1 VVRVIREEKHLLS
14 RGVTHMTTV
23 IAVDLGGTNL
33 RAALVGSD
41 ATLLAHDA
49 VPTPTA
55 GASGEVITAAIA
67 ARVET
72 LLASPQGREAAAI
85 GVASA
90 GPLDPARGWVVDS
103 PNIAFPVVEIV
114 EPLRE
119 RFGLPVALI
128 NDARAGVLGERWAG
142 AARGSDNVVYIT
154 LSTGIGGG
162 AVVNGRLLLGM
173 SGNAGEIG
181 HIPVDTRYNLV
192 CGCGFAGHWEA
203 YASAKNIPGFFAA
216 WRDAADVRDAAFDPS
231 STRAIF
237 TAARAEDPVALAFME
252 ALGEMNAR
260 GVSSVIVAYN
270 PEVIVFDGPL
280 ARYYGDIV
288 IRQMEPFI
296 DRYLALPRLVVSDLA
311 GQAPLLGAAAYALE
325 AR

>member
-1 VVRVIREEKHLLS
+1 
-14 RGVTHMTTV
+14 MTTV

-33 RAALVGSD
+33 RAALVDSD
-41 ATLLAHDA
+41 TEILAHEI

-55 GASGEVITAAIA
+55 GPSGEVITAAIV

-72 LLASPQGREAAAI
+72 LLTLPEGKDALAI

-90 GPLDPARGWVVDS
+90 GPLDLGRGCVINS
-103 PNIAFPVVEIV
+103 PNIAFPLVEIV

-119 RFGLPVALI
+119 RFGLPVFLI

-142 AARGSDNVVYIT
+142 AARGSDNVVYVT

-162 AVVNGRLLLGM
+162 AVVNGSLLLGKD
-173 SGNAGEIG
+173 GNAGEIG
-181 HIPVDTRYNLV
+181 HIPVDTSYNLI

-216 WRDAADVRDAAFDPS
+216 WREAADLRRVGFDAS

-237 TAARAEDPVALAFME
+237 EAAREEDAVALAFME
-252 ALGEMNAR
+252 ALGEVNAR
-260 GVSSVIVAYN
+260 GVSAVIVAYN
-270 PEVIVFDGPL
+270 PEIIVFDGPL
-280 ARYYGDIV
+280 ARYHGDIV
-288 IRQMEPFI
+288 IRYMEPFI
-296 DRYLALPRLVVSDLA
+296 DRYLTLPRLAVSSLD
-311 GQAPLLGAAAYALE
+311 GKAPLFGAAVYALE
-325 AR
+325 AL

>member
-1 VVRVIREEKHLLS
+1 
-14 RGVTHMTTV
+14 MTTV
-23 IAVDLGGTNL
+23 ITVDLGGTNL

-41 ATLLAHDA
+41 ATILAYGA
-49 VPTPTA
+49 VPTPTT
-55 GASGEVITAAIA
+55 GPSGEVITAAIA
-67 ARVET
+67 ARVEA
-72 LLASPQGREAAAI
+72 LLASPEGSGAAAI

-90 GPLDPARGWVVDS
+90 GPLDPGRGWVVDS

-119 RFGLPVALI
+119 RFGLPVTLI

-142 AARGSDNVVYIT
+142 AARGSDNAVYIT

-173 SGNAGEIG
+173 NGNAGDIG
-181 HIPVDTRYNLV
+181 HIPVDTCYNLV

-216 WRDAADVRDAAFDPS
+216 WREAAGVRQVAFDPS

-237 TAARAEDPVALAFME
+237 EAARAEDPVALAFME
-252 ALGEMNAR
+252 ALGEVNAR
-260 GVSSVIVAYN
+260 GVSAAIVAYN

-288 IRQMEPFI
+288 IRHMEPFI
-296 DRYLALPRLVVSDLA
+296 DRYLALPRLVVSELA
-311 GQAPLLGAAAYALE
+311 GRAPLLGAAAYALE
-325 AR
+325 ATGAGR

>member
-1 VVRVIREEKHLLS
+1 
-14 RGVTHMTTV
+14 MTTV

-41 ATLLAHDA
+41 ATILAHTA

-55 GASGEVITAAIA
+55 GLSGAVITAAII
-67 ARVET
+67 ARVEA
-72 LLASPQGREAAAI
+72 LLALPEGREVTAI

-90 GPLDPARGWVVDS
+90 GPLDPGRGWVTNS
-103 PNIAFPVVEIV
+103 PNIAFPVVEITG
-114 EPLRE
+114 PIGD
-119 RFGLPVALI
+119 RFGLPVSLI

-173 SGNAGEIG
+173 DGNAGDIG
-181 HIPVDTRYNLV
+181 HIPVDTHYNLV

-203 YASAKNIPGFFAA
+203 YASAKNIPQFFAA
-216 WRDAADVRDAAFDPS
+216 WRKAADVRRVAFDAGSP
-231 STRAIF
+231 RAIF
-237 TAARAEDPVALAFME
+237 GAARTEDPVALAFME
-252 ALGEMNAR
+252 VLGEVNAR
-260 GVSSVIVAYN
+260 GVSAVIVAYD
-270 PEVIVFDGPL
+270 PEIIVLDGPL

-288 IRQMEPFI
+288 IRYMEPRI
-296 DRYLALPRLVVSDLA
+296 DRYLSLPRITVSSLA
-311 GQAPLLGAAAYALE
+311 GRSPLLGAAAYALDR
-325 AR
+325 AAGGPGI